1 MIEKRKNAG
10 TPSPLERGG
19 VRQFTGVLKKLFPLF
34 ICLIVF
40 SSCKYF
46 KTKPGISDEQPVARV
61 QDAYL
66 YADDIEQV
74 LKSAGNSKDS
84 ASFVKNYVDD
94 WIKRKLM
101 IEKALL
107 YLPAEELDIDK
118 QVNDYRESLILHAYE
133 KALILQK
140 LDTFV
145 SDETALNYFE
155 EFKQNFELNFDLVQL
170 RYVKAPNNAPKLDSL
185 ITWLGSDNE
194 ADKIKLED
202 YCYRNDADFSLNDS
216 MWFDVPTVL
225 KTIPIAQNQ
234 FDALIGYK
242 SKTTVN
248 DSAYHYA
255 LRVNGFRRKGEIA
268 PFDFVKDD
276 ILRITLNKRKMDL
289 VRSTYDNIF
298 HEAQRNNE
306 FEIYK

>member
-1 MIEKRKNAG
+1 MIGKRKNAG
-10 TPSPLERGG
+10 TPSSLERDG
-19 VRQFTGVLKKLFPLF
+19 VWLLL
-34 ICLIVF
+34 LLVF
-40 SSCKYF
+40 LSSCKYF
-46 KTKPGISDEQPVARV
+46 KTKPGIEDEQAIARV

-66 YADDIEQV
+66 CASDIEQV
-74 LKSAGNSKDS
+74 LKSAGSSKDS
-84 ASFVKNYVDD
+84 ANFVKNYVDD

-118 QVNDYRESLILHAYE
+118 QVNDYRESLILYAYE
-133 KALILQK
+133 KELILQK
-140 LDTFV
+140 LDTLV
-145 SDETALNYFE
+145 SDEEALKYFE
-155 EFKQNFELNFDLVQL
+155 EFKQNFEIDFDLVQL
-170 RYVKAPNNAPKLDSL
+170 RYVKAPNDAPKLDSL
-185 ITWLGSDNE
+185 ITWLGSDND

-202 YCYRNDADFSLNDS
+202 YCYQNAADFSLNDS
-216 MWFDVPTVL
+216 AWFDVPTVL
-225 KTIPIAQNQ
+225 KIIPVTPNQ
-234 FDALIGYK
+234 LEALMNYK

-255 LRVNGFRRKGEIA
+255 LRVNDFRREGEIA
-268 PFDFVKDD
+268 PFHFVKDD
-276 ILRITLNKRKMDL
+276 IIRITLNKRKMDL